1 MGYIVQGR
9 LRVGHPNILDLEPAL
24 LTMPY
29 TYSNFLLT
37 FDNETITKKK
47 SSTYSETPI

>member
-24 LTMPY
+24 QSVQLSMEIADCAMDYGGELVSYP
-29 TYSNFLLT
+29 SA
-37 FDNETITKKK
+37 K
-47 SSTYSETPI
+47 SSET